1 MISDYVLERNR
12 DETMKVRC
20 RSYQRRLVHELRN
33 FNINDANPLFN
44 VGQAIDACLDH
55 VHFLIRFF
63 ESRYLKGYLMNCTS
77 QDEKWRFVELI
88 MEIIENSDYIQKLN
102 LLPQGNVRIKLQ
114 QKYEVIKQIIST
126 LADDNTREN

>member
-33 FNINDANPLFN
+33 FNINDTNPSFN

-88 MEIIENSDYIQKLN
+88 LEIIENSDYIQKLN

-126 LADDNTREN
+126 LAEDNT